1 MKQSLTRNL
10 AIGFG
15 FSLLILLGSSVASF
29 FSIQNLLTS
38 SQWVN
43 HTYEVISNLNDV
55 VAPIREAETSQRGF
69 LITND
74 PVFLE
79 PFHGSFEQSITAL
92 EHVKTLT
99 GDNPAQQVRCELL
112 RELIN
117 KRFNKME
124 ALIKSKQESNTIDP
138 KQLTSGKDYMDSIV
152 STVNDLKNAEKE
164 LLSSRTKNFETFSR
178 ATPIIIVLS
187 SIIAIL
193 IAIFFFL
200 RVRNDINLRLRLQR
214 ELEQKDLEI
223 TRRIETVSKIAESI
237 SSGDYSTRVND
248 EERDNL
254 GSLSSALNK
263 MGASLEYSFNSLSD
277 KEWLQ
282 TGAALIS
289 EAAIGEQTVQQL
301 SSKALQVIANYSGSS
316 VGAFYLYSGNN
327 RLNFETGYAFVPT
340 TDRKNISIGDG
351 IIGEVAVTHKEIFL
365 PETTGSP
372 LQISYATGSLKP
384 ASIFGFP
391 VSFENKLIGVLELGS
406 LKIYSD
412 RDLQFFRNAANV
424 IAIAINMA
432 QNRERMQELLEEVQA
447 QSEELQAQHKELEI
461 VNTEMEA
468 QTEKLQVSEEELKV
482 QQEELMQT
490 NRELEERSKLLEEK
504 NELIGHRNREIQKKA
519 EELAQSTK
527 YKSEFL
533 ANMSHELRTPLNS
546 ILLLSRLMA
555 ENKDS
560 TLSKEQVEYAQVI
573 QTSGNGLL
581 ELIDEILDLSKIEA
595 GKMDL
600 DYSYVSFK
608 QVMDDMRMLFE
619 PLAREKG
626 LQLDFETDT
635 ETITEIETDKM
646 RLEQILKNLLSNAF
660 KFTNSG
666 GISLRIKP
674 EPQSGGRF
682 ILFEVQDSG
691 IGIPGDKQGLIF
703 EAFQQADGSTKRKYG
718 GTGLGLSISRELSYL
733 LKGDLFVSSREGEGS
748 VFTLRIPVSQ
758 QIQPEPG
765 RVVIP
770 AVTTPLPVLPK
781 EPERPAGKLTL
792 TEIPKAIPDDRED
805 ILPGDK
811 IILIIEDDT
820 HFATAL
826 LNYTRSQH
834 YKAIVAVRG
843 DEGVQLAKKYNP
855 LGILLDIQ
863 LPVKNG
869 WEVMEEL
876 KKDSATRHIPVHI
889 MSSFEAKKESLTRGA
904 VDFINKPVALDQMA
918 EIFRRI
924 ESVINHEKSKVL
936 IVEENPKHAQA
947 LSYYLSSYQVQS
959 SIAKSIPESIQALQ
973 NKDVNCVILD
983 MGLPETRTYDN
994 LEQIKSTPGF
1004 ENIPIIIFT
1013 GKSFSRTEEQRI
1025 KQYADS
1031 IVIKT
1036 AHSYQRI
1043 LDEVSLF
1050 LHIMDQ
1056 QQKNKPTNGLERLG
1070 SLDEVLKNKTV
1081 LLADD
1086 DVRNIFS
1093 LTKILEQHKMKI
1105 IPAIDGKEALEKMN
1119 AHPDVDIVLMDMMM
1133 PEMDGFESIRKIRQT
1148 PAFKNIPII
1157 AITAKAMKGDREKC
1171 IQAGA
1176 SDYISKPVDMDQLIS
1191 LLRIWLYEK

>member
-29 FSIQNLLTS
+29 LSIQNLLNS
-38 SQWVN
+38 SYWVN

-55 VAPIREAETSQRGF
+55 VAPIREAETSQRGY
-69 LITND
+69 LITNE

-79 PFHGSFEQSITAL
+79 PFHGSFEESITAL

-99 GDNPAQQVRCELL
+99 TDNPPQQVRCERL
-112 RELIN
+112 RKLIN
-117 KRFNKME
+117 KRFSKME
-124 ALIKSKQESNTIDP
+124 ALIKSKQEANLIDP
-138 KQLTSGKDYMDSIV
+138 KQLTSGKEYMDSIV
-152 STVNDLKNAEKE
+152 SIVNDMKNSEKE
-164 LLSSRTKNFETFSR
+164 LLTSRTNRFENFSR
-178 ATPIIIVLS
+178 FTPVLIILS

-193 IAIFFFL
+193 IAIFFYI
-200 RVRNDINLRLRLQR
+200 RVRNDINLRLRLQQ
-214 ELEQKDLEI
+214 ELEKKDLEI
-223 TRRIETVSKIAESI
+223 TRRIQTVSKIAETI
-237 SSGDYSTRVND
+237 SSGDYSSRIND
-248 EERDNL
+248 EEQDNL

-263 MGASLEYSFNSLSD
+263 MGASLDYSFKSLSE

-282 TGAALIS
+282 TGAALTS

-301 SSKALQVIANYSGSS
+301 SSKVLQVIANYSGSS
-316 VGAFYLYSGNN
+316 VGAFYLYTGNN
-327 RLNFETGYAFVPT
+327 RLNFEAGYAFVPT
-340 TDRKNISIGDG
+340 TDRKNIAIGDG
-351 IIGEVAVTHKEIFL
+351 IVGEVAVTHKEIFL

-384 ASIFGFP
+384 VSIFGFP
-391 VSFENKLIGVLELGS
+391 VSFENKLIGVIELGS
-406 LKIYSD
+406 LSIYAEK
-412 RDLQFFRNAANV
+412 DLQFFRNAANI

-482 QQEELMQT
+482 QQEELLQT

-519 EELAQSTK
+519 EELAQSTR

-555 ENKDS
+555 ENKDK
-560 TLSKEQVEYAQVI
+560 TLSKDQVEYAQVI
-573 QTSGNGLL
+573 QSSGNGLL
-581 ELIDEILDLSKIEA
+581 ELIDEILDLSKIES

-600 DYSYVSFK
+600 DYSYVSIK
-608 QVMDDMRMLFE
+608 QVIDNMRMLFE
-619 PLAREKG
+619 PLAREKS
-626 LQLDFETDT
+626 LQLYFETDP
-635 ETITEIETDKM
+635 EMITEIETDKM

-660 KFTNSG
+660 KFTNAG
-666 GISLRIKP
+666 NISLRIKP
-674 EPQSGGRF
+674 DPQTSGRSV
-682 ILFEVQDSG
+682 LFEVEDSG
-691 IGIPGDKQGLIF
+691 IGIPEDKLGLIF
-703 EAFQQADGSTKRKYG
+703 EAFQQADGSTRRKYG

-733 LKGDLFVSSREGEGS
+733 LKGDLTVSSKEGEGS
-748 VFTLRIPVSQ
+748 VFILRLPVNRHIQ
-758 QIQPEPG
+758 QEPG
-765 RVVIP
+765 RVIP
-770 AVTTPLPVLPK
+770 AVITPLAVLPA
-781 EPERPAGKLTL
+781 EHEHPVNKLTL
-792 TEIPKAIPDDRED
+792 TEIPKGIPDDRGE
-805 ILPGDK
+805 IMPGDK
-811 IILIIEDDT
+811 VILIIEDDT

-826 LNYTRSQH
+826 LNYTRSQR
-834 YKAIVAVRG
+834 YKAVVAVRG
-843 DEGVQLAKKYNP
+843 DEAVQLAKTYNP

-876 KKDSATRHIPVHI
+876 KKDSVTRHIPVHI

-904 VDFINKPVALDQMA
+904 VDFINKPVALEQMS

-924 ESVINHEKSKVL
+924 ESVIKREKSKVL

-947 LSYYLSSYQVQS
+947 LSYYLSSFQVQS
-959 SIAKSIPESIQALQ
+959 SIAKSIPESIKALQ
-973 NKDVNCVILD
+973 KEEVNCVILD
-983 MGLPETRTYDN
+983 MGLPEMRNYDI

-1056 QQKNKPTNGLERLG
+1056 QQKNRPATGLERLG

-1093 LTKILEQHKMKI
+1093 LTKILEHHNMKI

-1119 AHPDVDIVLMDMMM
+1119 THPEINIVLMDMMM
-1133 PEMDGFESIRKIRQT
+1133 PEMDGFESIRKIRQN
-1148 PAFKNIPII
+1148 PAYKNIPII
-1157 AITAKAMKGDREKC
+1157 AITAKAMTGDREKC

>member
-1 MKQSLTRNL
+1 MKQSLTRNM

-15 FSLLILLGSSVASF
+15 FSLLVLLGSSVASYV
-29 FSIQNLLTS
+29 SIRNLLNS
-38 SQWVN
+38 SEWIN

-55 VAPIREAETSQRGF
+55 VSPIREAETAQRGF

-74 PVFLE
+74 PVYLD
-79 PFHGSFEQSITAL
+79 PFHGSFEESITAL
-92 EHVKTLT
+92 DHVKTLT
-99 GDNPAQQVRCELL
+99 NDNPAQQVRCNRL

-117 KRFNKME
+117 KRFSRLE
-124 ALIKSKQESNTIDP
+124 FLIKSKQESNLIDP
-138 KQLTSGKDYMDSIV
+138 KQLASGRDYMDSIV
-152 STVNDLKNAEKE
+152 TTVNDLKNAEKE
-164 LLSSRTKNFETFSR
+164 LLSNRTKKFETFSR
-178 ATPIIIVLS
+178 LTPAIIALS
-187 SIIAIL
+187 SLIAVV
-193 IAIFFFL
+193 IAIFFYL
-200 RVRNDINLRLRLQR
+200 RVRKDINVRVRL
-214 ELEQKDLEI
+214 QKDLEEKDIEI
-223 TRRIETVSKIAESI
+223 TQRIQTVSKIAESI
-237 SSGDYSTRVND
+237 SGGDYSIRIND
-248 EERDNL
+248 EERDML

-263 MGASLEYSFNSLSD
+263 MGASLEYSFNTLSD
-277 KEWLQ
+277 KDWLQ
-282 TGAALIS
+282 TGAAQIN
-289 EAAIGEQTVQQL
+289 ETVIGEQTLQQL
-301 SSKALQVIANYSGSS
+301 TSRSLQVMSNYSGSS
-316 VGAFYLYSGNN
+316 VGAFYLNDGNN
-327 RLNFETGYAFVPT
+327 RMVFEAGYAFVPT
-340 TDRKNISIGDG
+340 EDRKNIRFGEG
-351 IIGEVAVTHKEIFL
+351 IVGEVAVTQKEIFL
-365 PETTGSP
+365 AETTGSP

-384 ASIFGFP
+384 LSIYGAP
-391 VSFENKLIGVLELGS
+391 VSFENNLMGVIELGS
-406 LKIYSD
+406 LHVYSE
-412 RDLQFFRNAANV
+412 RDFQFFRNAVNI

-432 QNRERMQELLEEVQA
+432 QNKARLQEVLEEVQA
-447 QSEELQAQHKELEI
+447 QAEELQTQHKELEI
-461 VNTEMEA
+461 ANTEMEA
-468 QTEKLQVSEEELKV
+468 QSEKLQVSEEELRV

-490 NRELEERSKLLEEK
+490 NRELEERSKLLEKK

-519 EELAQSTK
+519 EELAQSTR

-546 ILLLSRLMA
+546 ILLLSRLMS
-555 ENKDS
+555 ENKDK
-560 TLSKEQVEYAQVI
+560 TLSKDQVEYAQVI
-573 QTSGNGLL
+573 QSSGNGLL

-595 GKMDL
+595 GKMEL
-600 DYSYVSFK
+600 DYSYLSVNQIVS
-608 QVMDDMRMLFE
+608 DMRMLFE

-626 LQLDFETDT
+626 IQLSFETEPDAA
-635 ETITEIETDKM
+635 TEIETDKM

-666 GISLRIKP
+666 SISLRIKP
-674 EPQSGGRF
+674 DPQATGMY
-682 ILFEVQDSG
+682 ILFEVLDTG
-691 IGIPGDKQGLIF
+691 IGIPEDKLGLIF

-718 GTGLGLSISRELSYL
+718 GTGLGLSISRELSRL
-733 LKGDLFVSSREGEGS
+733 LRGDLFVTSEEGGGSS
-748 VFTLRIPVSQ
+748 FTLRIPVR
-758 QIQPEPG
+758 QITEKGQPPLI
-765 RVVIP
+765 IP
-770 AVTTPLPVLPK
+770 SGTVSSPK
-781 EPERPAGKLTL
+781 PPTIQVKTLNKLTL
-792 TEIPKAIPDDRED
+792 TEIPKAITDDRDD
-805 ILPGDK
+805 ILPADK

-826 LNYTRSQH
+826 LNYSRSRQ
-834 YKAIVAVRG
+834 YKGVVAVRG
-843 DEGVQLAKKYNP
+843 DEGIRLAKVYNP

-904 VDFINKPVALDQMA
+904 ADFINKPVALEQMA

-924 ESVINHEKSKVL
+924 ESVINREKSKVL
-936 IVEENPKHAQA
+936 IVEENPKHAKA
-947 LSYYLSSYQVQS
+947 LSYYLSSSQVQS
-959 SIAKSIPESIQALQ
+959 SIAESIPDSIIALR
-973 NKDVNCVILD
+973 KEEVNCVILD
-983 MGLPETRTYDN
+983 MGLPEMRNYDKR
-994 LEQIKSTPGF
+994 EQIKSTPGF

-1013 GKSFSRTEEQRI
+1013 GKNFSRTEEQRI

-1056 QQKNKPTNGLERLG
+1056 QSKSKPTTGLERLG
-1070 SLDEVLKNKTV
+1070 FLDEVLKNKTV

-1093 LTKILEQHKMKI
+1093 LTKILEQHKMNI

-1119 AHPDVDIVLMDMMM
+1119 ANPEVNIVLMDMMM

-1148 PAFKNIPII
+1148 PAYKNLPII
-1157 AITAKAMKGDREKC
+1157 AITAKAMTGDREKC

-1176 SDYISKPVDMDQLIS
+1176 SDYISKPVDIDQLIS